1 MGDRIREYGLAG
13 VKVDEDFKRYYP
25 CNELASKVLGF
36 TGGDN
41 QGIIGLEVWY
51 DDILKGID
59 GKILTTTDARGVEID
74 ELGESRVEPV
84 AGYDLHI
91 SLDKNIQM
99 YAQQAAEK
107 VMEEKQADAV
117 SILFINPQ
125 NGRFTR
131 T

>member
-1 MGDRIREYGLAG
+1 MTNWG
-13 VKVDEDFKRYYP
+13 K
-25 CNELASKVLGF
+25 AS
-36 TGGDN
+36 
-41 QGIIGLEVWY
+41 
-51 DDILKGID
+51 
-59 GKILTTTDARGVEID
+59 
-74 ELGESRVEPV
+74 VEPV

-125 NGRFTR
+125 NGEIYADVNVAGV
-131 T
+131 